1 MVTNL
6 FKPLSRPTGEFFLF
20 SNYADDLTRQATT
33 PKTYRVV
40 PSKFAALNL
49 DTSNVASITET
60 ASVATGI
67 ATALQDYYEN
77 KTNFLHTYN
86 DYPDNIEYKK
96 WWDSRIIWQTLLKFG
111 LIHLEDYQEVDDQ
124 QNPVSQFKY
133 FPELQYIG
141 DVNIYSTTENDGR
154 AYNEIYC
161 YIPNDAQK
169 TNYSVQNIG
178 DYNESFVYTDIP
190 GTLDGNT
197 MTLIGWN
204 HDNYPE
210 NIGIANSPLLDD
222 TDNVTY
228 NIYDSG
234 DPDDEHDDGMWF
246 RPDALACEWSEGQP
260 DFDDQST
267 NLYATADDVMFE
279 VNSILVFYDVIS
291 INDDGTE
298 TVKYK
303 NLPLGIYFTGYEDDA
318 LCNVIEKYV
327 NSDDIYQQGT
337 SYGLRICNRFVSTPN
352 ATTFYD
358 TNVDMYDGLA
368 DFSHAMQ
375 LMGENAV
382 LMSDI
387 AEQNRITLN
396 SLNDHLAQFK
406 NYRTNVPYI
415 RQLTINGDQVG
426 VWFVNGR
433 NTGQIAGTYMNRAT
447 QSDWDCEDVLSPAY
461 IQNRPDLVTLRGIV
475 MDEDVILTHTDNKGL
490 GIEAGTGITLTHEHR
505 EPTDEIPY
513 EYESIVING
522 TGGGGGS
529 DLLKV
534 ETTPIHTF
542 DDHSSV
548 LFKTTI
554 PYEAPKSDVETED
567 EPKVGYVCEGNN
579 PNNPTDDS
587 NTSLEDFAPGSD
599 ILYYTVQVPENAQ
612 WESGKKYRIAIHTGG
627 DLLISDQSSKTLV
640 LRFNNHNLNVS
651 AKNPEVVIVDEALNR
666 ISNTGIQQ
674 KTLYAKTTD
683 ISDPDNIVRY
693 PLILY
698 IEGLNFNDAAPIGVN
713 WPPDIVYFDITFVT
727 EPQDDTEV
735 LTNVLLD
742 MGWGNSGNK
751 ESDPQI
757 SIDPKND
764 APIIKLP
771 K

>member
-49 DTSNVASITET
+49 DTSDVASITGT
-60 ASVATGI
+60 VGVGTGI

-77 KTNFLHTYN
+77 KTNFLHTYD

-190 GTLDGNT
+190 GTLDGDVV
-197 MTLIGWN
+197 TLIGWN

-387 AEQNRITLN
+387 AEQNQITLN

-447 QSDWDCEDVLSPAY
+447 QSDWDCEDRLSPAY

-522 TGGGGGS
+522 VGGGGGS
-529 DLLKV
+529 DILKV
-534 ETTPIHTF
+534 ENTPIHTF

-548 LFKTTI
+548 LFLTNI
-554 PYEAPKSDVETED
+554 PFNVDTEPTEVICD
-567 EPKVGYVCEGNN
+567 GNEPGMPMDNRN
-579 PNNPTDDS
+579 I
-587 NTSLEDFAPGSD
+587 SLENFAYQD
-599 ILYYTVQVPENAQ
+599 TIRYYTVQVPENMK
-612 WESGKKYRIAIHTGG
+612 WESGKKYRIGIYANADSIAG
-627 DLLISDQSSKTLV
+627 DHIV
-640 LRFNNHNLNVS
+640 ALRFNNHNICATS
-651 AKNPEVVIVDEALNR
+651 DITPRVIFVDEALNS
-666 ISNTGIQQ
+666 ITNVAAMDIHLYTENTHHIGLETQEEF
-674 KTLYAKTTD
+674 
-683 ISDPDNIVRY
+683 

-698 IEGLNFNDAAPIGVN
+698 ITNFNFSDLESAATDWV
-713 WPPDIVYFDITFVT
+713 PDIIYFDVTF
-727 EPQDDTEV
+727 
-735 LTNVLLD
+735 LTNDEDVLEIMLLD
-742 MGWGNSGNK
+742 IGWGSTGNK
-751 ESDPQI
+751 ESDPKCLVDF
-757 SIDPKND
+757 SGKVPG
-764 APIIKLP
+764 IKP
-771 K
+771 E